1 MSAKSPTFEIFSN
14 FLSVLRPE
22 LGCESPSQLF
32 LPDLNAYN
40 LLNNFRFLAILR
52 CIVVV
57 LGRITQSAKRGE
69 ANISA
74 KIFEIIVHSAQNQC
88 AN

>member
-1 MSAKSPTFEIFSN
+1 VPKSPTFEIFSN

-22 LGCESPSQLF
+22 LGYESPSQLF

-40 LLNNFRFLAILR
+40 LLKYFRCLAILR

-74 KIFEIIVHSAQNQC
+74 NMFKIIVHSAQNQC